1 MKLTEKI
8 NSITNNLC
16 FPNSLKDELPP
27 KLKHFMT
34 FKWAVCTAL
43 NSPNWGVNR
52 KLQRINQ
59 GSPKTSDLK
68 FLFGAILAWRFF
80 YLKGG
85 WLTTDNFNLISL
97 ETRVII
103 DKNQPNHKENI
114 PLIHNL
120 SPKYHTNHVL
130 ISGYKLNWGDYKFD
144 LNISICFTYHM
155 EFYNL
160 NLVKLWATSK
170 LLIVFNVL

>member
-1 MKLTEKI
+1 M
-8 NSITNNLC
+8 N
-16 FPNSLKDELPP
+16 FPQ

-34 FKWAVCTAL
+34 FKWAVCTSL

-52 KLQRINQ
+52 KLQRVNQ

-68 FLFGAILAWRFF
+68 FLFGAILAWRLF
-80 YLKGG
+80 YLKVG
-85 WLTTDNFNLISL
+85 WLTTNNFNLQIVLNKLRDTSNY
-97 ETRVII
+97 R
-103 DKNQPNHKENI
+103 KNQPNHKENI

-120 SPKYHTNHVL
+120 SPKYHINHVL

-144 LNISICFTYHM
+144 LNISICFIYHM

-160 NLVKLWATSK
+160 NLLKLWATS
-170 LLIVFNVL
+170 